1 LQHGESA
8 KAMEMRGVRRKLV
21 LLSASSAFALSAAIG
36 AKQNQSLQK
45 STQTQNLEILA
56 EAQTALE
63 QSKPQDAVRILEE
76 FLGRHPKNSAA
87 RVLLGRAF
95 EFSGAN
101 DRAEAEFQRAIADSA
116 NNYEAMLALA
126 ELFTQTGQPDKA
138 EPVLANASKASGR
151 NPRVRIQWAIAL
163 ARLHRFKEARAA
175 LAGVP
180 PPSESGEGVMFHRL
194 NAAVASGLGDAKAA
208 ARHMELALALKQ
220 DDIKL
225 RVATSVAEL
234 QAGNWAR
241 AAELAEPVFSGS
253 GDPQVGLILLQA
265 QLETHAEV
273 RPTLRALRLA
283 LVNSADELTLRQ
295 SLAEILVAHGEYSES
310 IEDLQRASQLEPARG
325 DLLFN
330 LALAQFK
337 AGHLDDALGS
347 IEKRK
352 EVGDSAELEDLLG
365 DVEEAQGDY
374 LAAIKSYQA
383 AVSLAPSEENYRVSL
398 AVELIR
404 HRNYD
409 AAKVVL
415 RQAEGLWPASWRIK
429 LALGM
434 AEYISGMNEDAVPTL
449 LRAAELSPQPESA
462 LDFLGN
468 IELSLASEPD
478 AAAVTAVCK
487 YADNHPKNGKVKF
500 YCGAMIFR
508 KDNAGGDKSRSEV
521 ILEML
526 RSAAQLIPHDPAP
539 RCQMGRV
546 YRWVEQWEKALQ
558 EWRVCAQMDPELAE
572 AHFRLTEIYHHLGQ
586 QEMADREKKLFEAA
600 SKRLADENA
609 SREEAIRSFLFTIQ
623 TAGSAHKPN

>member
-1 LQHGESA
+1 M
-8 KAMEMRGVRRKLV
+8 KMRSVRRKLV
-21 LLSASSAFALSAAIG
+21 VVSASSAFALSAAIA
-36 AKQNQSLQK
+36 AKQNQSSQK
-45 STQTQNLEILA
+45 STQTQTLGILA
-56 EAQTALE
+56 KAQIALE
-63 QSKPQDAVRILEE
+63 QSRPQDAVRMLEE
-76 FLGRHPKNSAA
+76 FLDRHPKNSEA

-95 EFSGAN
+95 ELTGAN
-101 DRAEAEFQRAIADSA
+101 DRAEAEFQRAMADSA

-126 ELFTQTGQPDKA
+126 ELFTETGQPDKA
-138 EPVLANASKASGR
+138 EPMLANASKASGG
-151 NPRVRIQWAIAL
+151 NPRVRIQWAIVL
-163 ARLHRFKEARAA
+163 ARLHRFKEAQTA
-175 LAGVP
+175 LAGMQP
-180 PPSESGEGVMFHRL
+180 PTGSEERMVFHRL
-194 NAAVASGLGDAKAA
+194 NAAVASGLGEAKAA
-208 ARHMELALALKQ
+208 ARQMELALTLKQ
-220 DDIKL
+220 DDMELKG
-225 RVATSVAEL
+225 ATSAAEL

-241 AAELAEPVFSGS
+241 AAELAEPVFSAS
-253 GDPQVGLILLQA
+253 WDPQIGLILLQA
-265 QLETHAEV
+265 QLERHADV
-273 RPTLRALRLA
+273 RPILRVLRLA
-283 LVNSADELTLRQ
+283 VVNSADELTLRQ
-295 SLAEILVAHGEYSES
+295 SLAEILVAHGEFSES
-310 IEDLQRASQLEPARG
+310 IEDLQRATQLEPARG

-337 AGHLDDALGS
+337 AGRPDDALGS
-347 IEKRK
+347 IEKCK
-352 EVGDSAELEDLLG
+352 GVGDSAELEDLLG

-374 LAAIKSYQA
+374 LAAVKSYQA
-383 AVSLAPSEENYRVSL
+383 AVSLAPSQENYRVSL
-398 AVELIR
+398 AVEFIR

-415 RQAEGLWPASWRIK
+415 QQAEGLWPASWRIK

-434 AEYISGMNEDAVPTL
+434 AEYISGMDEDAVPTL

-468 IELSLASEPD
+468 IELNLASEPD

-487 YADNHPKNGKVKF
+487 YADNHPKDGKVKF

-526 RSAAQLIPHDPAP
+526 RSAARLIPHDPAP

-572 AHFRLTEIYHHLGQ
+572 AHFRLTEIYHHLAQ

-600 SKRLADENA
+600 SKRMADENA

-623 TAGSAHKPN
+623 TAGPGQKPN